1 MLAPSLR
8 RSLPRR
14 TCTVLAVSA
23 ALAAGC
29 LSSSH
34 QIHRGELTR
43 LSQLDPAV
51 RGDRVRVVQDFGE
64 DDPPGAAPVE
74 ASTEVVVLPFHV
86 HVGGGGHGHGGA
98 ARPPHGPGKPPHG
111 GGGSSS
117 SSSSGGDG
125 ESAAALAVVAIAVAA
140 SAVVVVGAIEGS
152 RYDGFVR
159 LHPMYPV
166 HLYGA
171 GGQHVVVPLSS
182 IDADAVAWA
191 ERAVVVPGEG
201 PWLDLGRAP
210 LDRIGWNYSVLAG
223 ALQSVSADGQLG
235 TGFGSHIQLG
245 YFPTHQVG
253 VLADLTLGWRDNAV
267 GETLYDV
274 RYGLEAD
281 VYPLSLGKLQGGCSW
296 APRWPRG
303 SRTACRTPTTPGWR
317 CPEAPSCSSSFRRG
331 WR

>member
-1 MLAPSLR
+1 MAPLA
-8 RSLPRR
+8 
-14 TCTVLAVSA
+14 T
-23 ALAAGC
+23 GC
-29 LSSSH
+29 LSQSH
-34 QIHRGELTR
+34 QIHRGELAR
-43 LSQLDPAV
+43 LSTLDPAV
-51 RGDRVRVVQDFGE
+51 RGERIRVVQDFGE
-64 DDPPGAAPVE
+64 DAPPSAAPVE
-74 ASTEVVVLPFHV
+74 TGAEVVVLPFHV
-86 HVGGGGHGHGGA
+86 HLGGGQGHGGG
-98 ARPPHGPGKPPHG
+98 RPHGGPTKPHG
-111 GGGSSS
+111 GGTSGGK
-117 SSSSGGDG
+117 SGGDG

-182 IDADAVAWA
+182 IDAAAVAWA

-210 LDRIGWNYSVLAG
+210 LDRVGWNYSVLAG

-245 YFPTHQVG
+245 YFPVHQVG

-281 VYPLSLGKLQGGCSW
+281 FYPLSLGKFQGGVY
-296 APRWPRG
+296 AG
-303 SRTACRTPTTPGWR
+303 AALASRLEDGLPDADQTGLALSGGAQVQVELSTRLALTARLGVTRAHGDVTR
-317 CPEAPSCSSSFRRG
+317 EAMLGLSVY
-331 WR
+331 